1 MVFLLLDDADCLIE
15 ELPSSYKRKEMSLKT
30 VNA

>member
-15 ELPSSYKRKEMSLKT
+15 ELPSYKRKEMSFKIP
-30 VNA
+30 NA